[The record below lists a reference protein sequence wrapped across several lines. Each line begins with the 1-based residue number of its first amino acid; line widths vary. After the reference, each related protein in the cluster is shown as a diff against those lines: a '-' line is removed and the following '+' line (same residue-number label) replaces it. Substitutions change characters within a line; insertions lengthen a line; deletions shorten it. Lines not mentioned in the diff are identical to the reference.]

1 MSFFSSIFGAK
12 EIVEDGLKMIDEAFY
27 TDEEKAQDK
36 VKLLEK
42 KSELKIR
49 QLEAYHPYKKTQRFL
64 ALSFVFIYLFIML
77 NGVVGQ
83 LYGIVSIDDVKN
95 ALKFANEMWLGEI
108 VLIIVTFYF
117 GGGAVEG
124 ILDKTKMKQ
133 K

>member
-1 MSFFSSIFGAK
+1 MGFFSSIFGAK
-12 EIVEDGLKMIDEAFY
+12 EVVQEGLKMIDEAFY
-27 TDEEKAQDK
+27 TDEEKAQDS

-42 KSELKIR
+42 KSELKIK

-64 ALSFVFIYLFIML
+64 ALSFVLVFLFIML
-77 NGVVGQ
+77 NGILAQ
-83 LYGIVSIDDVKN
+83 LYGVVEIKNVEN
-95 ALKFANEMWLGEI
+95 ALNFANKMWLGEI

-124 ILDKTKMKQ
+124 ILDKRKQ

>member
-1 MSFFSSIFGAK
+1 MGFFGSLFGAK

-36 VKLLEK
+36 LVLLEK
-42 KSELKIR
+42 KSELKIK

-83 LYGIVSIDDVKN
+83 LYGVVSIDDVKN
-95 ALKFANEMWLGEI
+95 ALRFANEMWLGEI
-108 VLIIVTFYF
+108 VLIIITFYF
-117 GGGAVEG
+117 GGGAAEG
-124 ILDKTKMKQ
+124 ILEKMKG
-133 K
+133 KR

>member
-1 MSFFSSIFGAK
+1 MGFFSSIFGTK
-12 EIVEDGLKMIDEAFY
+12 DIVKDGLKMIDEAFY

-36 VKLLEK
+36 MKLLEK
-42 KSELKIR
+42 KAELKIR

-64 ALSFVFIYLFIML
+64 ALSFVFIYLFIMV
-77 NGVVGQ
+77 NGVVSQ
-83 LYGIVSIDDVKN
+83 LYGLVNLDDVKN

-124 ILDKTKMKQ
+124 VLEKMKG
-133 K
+133 KK

>member
-1 MSFFSSIFGAK
+1 MGFFGSLFGAK

-36 VKLLEK
+36 LVLLEK
-42 KSELKIR
+42 KSELKIK

-83 LYGIVSIDDVKN
+83 LYGVVSIDDVKN

-108 VLIIVTFYF
+108 VLIIITFYF
-117 GGGAVEG
+117 GGGAAEG
-124 ILDKTKMKQ
+124 ILEKMKG
-133 K
+133 KR

>member
-1 MSFFSSIFGAK
+1 MGFFGSLFGAK

-42 KSELKIR
+42 KAELKIK

-64 ALSFVFIYLFIML
+64 ALSFVFVFLFIML
-77 NGVVGQ
+77 NGILAQ
-83 LYGIVSIDDVKN
+83 LYGVVDIKNVKS
-95 ALKFANEMWLGEI
+95 ALEFANSMWLGEI

-117 GGGAVEG
+117 GGGAAEG
-124 ILDKTKMKQ
+124 ILEKMKG
-133 K
+133 KR